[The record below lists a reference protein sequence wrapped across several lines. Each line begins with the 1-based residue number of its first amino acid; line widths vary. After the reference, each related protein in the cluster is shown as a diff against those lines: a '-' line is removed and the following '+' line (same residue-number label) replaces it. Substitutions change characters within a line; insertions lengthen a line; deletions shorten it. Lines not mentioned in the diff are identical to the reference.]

1 MAIGDTLVCGA
12 LGTFVQSSAP
22 VPIHFRIARLSG
34 RHLSAKLTWRPTG
47 RGRPLPLKER
57 RSTADMRSIA
67 VRRGL
72 ERPLHDAPLP
82 LVADKWPALDDPK
95 ASTVGF
101 EAIGGSTLKAVGH
114 ATHGE
119 ALVARKRSLIR
130 AASGRPA
137 TASQRQVLDV
147 VTSHSRPKGASR
159 VCPIN

>member
-1 MAIGDTLVCGA
+1 
-12 LGTFVQSSAP
+12 
-22 VPIHFRIARLSG
+22 
-34 RHLSAKLTWRPTG
+34 
-47 RGRPLPLKER
+47 
-57 RSTADMRSIA
+57 MRSIA

-119 ALVARKRSLIR
+119 TLVRRKRSLIR
-130 AASGRPA
+130 AASGRLA
-137 TASQRQVLDV
+137 TASQRQVLDGDLAL
-147 VTSHSRPKGASR
+147 TAQSGLHSGFAAQKQPLGPTHELKAARRGQ
-159 VCPIN
+159 

>member
-1 MAIGDTLVCGA
+1 
-12 LGTFVQSSAP
+12 
-22 VPIHFRIARLSG
+22 
-34 RHLSAKLTWRPTG
+34 
-47 RGRPLPLKER
+47 
-57 RSTADMRSIA
+57 MRSIA

-137 TASQRQVLDV
+137 TASQRQVLDL
-147 VTSHSRPKGASR
+147 VTSHSRPKAGFTLRGFAARKQPLGPTHELKAARRCQSEAGNACWKLSAR
-159 VCPIN
+159 WRAR